1 MMRFDS
7 PPPCVEDPEAFFP
20 TKGRS
25 PRAAKALCEQCPY
38 KEPCAREALMYGHDL
53 VGVWGGTTDA
63 DRRKLRRSNERKAI
77 K

>member
-1 MMRFDS
+1 MRFDT
-7 PPPCVEDPEAFFP
+7 PPPCVEHPEVFFP
-20 TKGRS
+20 AKGCS
-25 PRAAKALCEQCPY
+25 PRAAKALCEQCPH
-38 KEPCAREALMYGHDL
+38 KEACRREALTYGHDL